1 MFSPEDIEQ
10 FMTRMGLEGDGE
22 FCDCGAWAARLVRGR
37 ECQGCYRM
45 RRGIEKYGLTI
56 PQYNAIWRAQNFR
69 CALCGDNEEPCDGGI
84 PHVEPRPWQ
93 IDHDHQCCGMKGSSN
108 RCCVRGILCRPCNL
122 NELAPYERK
131 RRRGAGFAIP
141 DIDAYLANPPAR
153 RPEARVIR
161 GRDDAYLPTSWAF
174 LHDAEVVEHGYVR
187 WS

>member
-1 MFSPEDIEQ
+1 MISPEEIKQIVTQIE
-10 FMTRMGLEGDGE
+10 LEGDGE

-69 CALCGDNEEPCDGGI
+69 CGLCGDNEEPCDGGI
-84 PHVEPRPWQ
+84 PHAEPRPWQ
-93 IDHDHQCCGMKGSSN
+93 IDHDHYCCDMKRSGN
-108 RCCVRGILCRPCNL
+108 RCCVRGILCLPCNL

-131 RRRGAGFAIP
+131 RRRGIGFAIP
-141 DIDAYLANPPAR
+141 VIDAYLANPPAR

-174 LHDAEVVEHGYVR
+174 IHDAQVVKRGYVG
-187 WS
+187 WL